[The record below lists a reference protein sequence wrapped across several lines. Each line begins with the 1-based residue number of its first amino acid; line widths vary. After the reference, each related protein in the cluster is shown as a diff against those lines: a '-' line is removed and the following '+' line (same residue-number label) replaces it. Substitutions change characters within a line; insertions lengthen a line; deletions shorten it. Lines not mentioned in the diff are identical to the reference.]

1 MIPNPHN
8 NASLIMGGFGTVAE
22 GAKPFIE
29 EMRTN
34 QDFDLLS
41 QQAMQLMEQGVSP
54 QEAAA
59 RLKGGGAPPQGQP
72 APGGQRPGLVAPTVP
87 VGTPQQPNIVPRT
100 IGPSSPLQDRPQ
112 SQAPQGQSILGA
124 PRPAVMPEMAQG
136 GYAAPFTP
144 RDTSP
149 YGDMTQRQP
158 LPTHQ
163 ALSGAPGQ
171 GLTSVA
177 RSQPQA
183 QGSQL
188 YGVQGRITSRN
199 LPLAQLMSQKIQQR
213 DLANAKQQGALEALN
228 LKANLDRE
236 KMTSR
241 ENIAVLNAQ
250 TRANV
255 AGANI
260 DKALQV
266 AELTNDTDVFKAL
279 KSFDAQMAAIAERA
293 ARGDQQAQ
301 VAWARLQQNA
311 PLLKATTQMYA
322 ALAKLK
328 GTPFFEKS
336 DQEEFDT
343 VRGILTGLGGSG
355 LYEAQVTVK
364 PGEETTTTQPGPI
377 PGLPEVGAST
387 KTERGPAQIRVGP
400 GAGQSSVSAGA
411 SSKGPASKPAGPPA
425 PKTVVR
431 TGTNKVTGKKVIVYS
446 DGTREER

>member
-87 VGTPQQPNIVPRT
+87 VGTPQQPNIVGRVV
-100 IGPSSPLQDRPQ
+100 GPSSPMQDRPQ
-112 SQAPQGQSILGA
+112 PPIAAQAAPPDPALLSRPSGPSILGS
-124 PRPAVMPEMAQG
+124 PLEMNDP
-136 GYAAPFTP
+136 GYAPPQAPP
-144 RDTSP
+144 
-149 YGDMTQRQP
+149 RQP
-158 LPTHQ
+158 LRPPAQ
-163 ALSGAPGQ
+163 PAPAPAP
-171 GLTSVA
+171 VA
-177 RSQPQA
+177 QVQQSQA

-199 LPLAQLMSQKIQQR
+199 LPLAQLMSQRLQQR
-213 DLANAKQQGALEALN
+213 DLANAKQQGASEALN

-250 TRANV
+250 TRANI
-255 AGANI
+255 AGAGI

-266 AELTNDTDVFKAL
+266 AQLTKDTDVFEAL
-279 KSFDAQMAAIAERA
+279 LRHQDMEAAIAERA

-343 VRGILTGLGGSG
+343 VRGILTGLGESG

>member
-87 VGTPQQPNIVPRT
+87 VGTPQQPNIVPRR

-112 SQAPQGQSILGA
+112 PQAPQGQSILGA

-213 DLANAKQQGALEALN
+213 DLANAKQQGAMELAQQKQILE
-228 LKANLDRE
+228 RE
-236 KMTSR
+236 KEQGR
-241 ENIAVLNAQ
+241 NDRALLAAE
-250 TRANV
+250 TRANI
-255 AGANI
+255 AAAEI
-260 DKALQV
+260 DKAIQLGNLSNDTNIMRALLGYKANIYATSERARLGDKN
-266 AELTNDTDVFKAL
+266 AELRGQMLQMMAPAIKVAAQSLGSARAL
-279 KSFDAQMAAIAERA
+279 AGAMPNEENKRRVLEEQARFDALMSLGANLEA
-293 ARGDQQAQ
+293 
-301 VAWARLQQNA
+301 
-311 PLLKATTQMYA
+311 
-322 ALAKLK
+322 
-328 GTPFFEKS
+328 KS
-336 DQEEFDT
+336 D
-343 VRGILTGLGGSG
+343 II
-355 LYEAQVTVK
+355 
-364 PGEETTTTQPGPI
+364 PGDEETVTTPGAFGVFPD
-377 PGLPEVGAST
+377 
-387 KTERGPAQIRVGP
+387 KTETRVGP
-400 GAGQSSVSAGA
+400 PSAKATPTGGPGVVVAPPPGAPAP
-411 SSKGPASKPAGPPA
+411 KPASQPA